1 MFSELPEIRGSTVY
15 ILNLYEPQSSPWQ
28 RGLLLQVLHLF
39 PIVEHRVE
47 DSSEQLEVHDK
58 VQQMYGEVKRV
69 GSETKETEAA
79 VEYVVEHHL
88 QVGVKNR
95 ELNTLHMM

>member
-1 MFSELPEIRGSTVY
+1 MSHKAHPGRG
-15 ILNLYEPQSSPWQ
+15 
-28 RGLLLQVLHLF
+28 GLLLQVIHLF

-58 VQQMYGEVKRV
+58 VQQMYGEVERV

-79 VEYVVEHHL
+79 VEYVVENHL

-95 ELNTLHMM
+95 